1 MTIEQ
6 NETAQ
11 LPGAAERRFVLFARA
26 LQDPKHLARFEASQD
41 AREARCR
48 IFAEID
54 GRAHFL
60 AFSVRDALMRDLGEP
75 FSDALRSEARALLEG
90 TAMPQGESAPP
101 APARAFHDESPA
113 AAARALCA
121 LRRRLRLSQTA
132 FARRYGIPVGT
143 LRDWEQARRAPDAC
157 ARAYLAVIAG
167 APEIVPQA
175 LRAR

>member
-1 MTIEQ
+1 MTMNR
-6 NETAQ
+6 NETAP
-11 LPGAAERRFVLFARA
+11 LPSAAAWRFLLLARA
-26 LQDPKHLARFEASQD
+26 LQDPKGLAQFEASQD

-48 IFAEID
+48 IFAEIE

-60 AFSVRDALMRDLGEP
+60 AFTLRDAVMRDLGRP
-75 FSDALRSEARALLEG
+75 FSDALRSEARAMLDGAQTPPAER
-90 TAMPQGESAPP
+90 APP
-101 APARAFHDESPA
+101 PPARAFQDESPA

-121 LRRRLRLSQTA
+121 LRRRLKLSQAA

-167 APEIVPQA
+167 APEIVPHA
-175 LRAR
+175 PRAR